1 MHLIPND
8 ANFNF
13 MGFRR
18 YTFVLS
24 AVLLAIAIGS
34 LVTRGLNFG
43 IDFTG
48 GVLIEVTYPHSA
60 DLAQVRSALG
70 GGGFKDAEVQY
81 FGTSQDVM
89 IRLGPRKGKN
99 ASEVSNAVLSTLQAK
114 TPGVK
119 LSQVEFVGPQ
129 VGSALTE
136 KGSLAVL
143 YALIGILIYVAV
155 RFEWRFASG
164 SVIALFHDVIITLG
178 VFSLFQIPFDLTVLA
193 AILAIIGYSINDSI
207 VVGDRIREN
216 FRRMRKGSAL
226 GIMNSSINQTL
237 SRTVITSLTVLLVV
251 VVLYFLGGSSI
262 SGFALCMII
271 GTVFGTYSSI
281 FVASALALEMGL
293 SREKLVAPPKPKEG
307 DDML

>member
-24 AVLLAIAIGS
+24 AVLLLIAVGS
-34 LVTRGLNFG
+34 LVVRGLNFG

-60 DLAQVRSALG
+60 DLGQVRSALSG
-70 GGGFKDAEVQY
+70 GGYNDAQVQY
-81 FGTSQDVM
+81 FGTSQEVM

-99 ASEVSNAVLSTLQAK
+99 ASEVSSAVLSTLQAK
-114 TPGVK
+114 TPGVQ
-119 LSQVEFVGPQ
+119 LTQVEFVGPQ

-178 VFSLFQIPFDLTVLA
+178 IFSLFQIPFDLTVLA
-193 AILAIIGYSINDSI
+193 AVLAIIGYSINDSI

-216 FRRMRKGSAL
+216 FRRMRKGSSM
-226 GIMNSSINQTL
+226 GIVNASINQTL
-237 SRTVITSLTVLLVV
+237 SRTVITSSTVLLVV

-293 SREKLVAPPKPKEG
+293 SRDKLVAPPKPKEG
-307 DDML
+307 DELP

>member
-24 AVLLAIAIGS
+24 AVLLVIAISS
-34 LVTRGLNFG
+34 LAVRGLNFG

-48 GVLIEVTYPHSA
+48 GVLVQVTYPQTA
-60 DLAQVRSALG
+60 NLGRVRSALAA
-70 GGGFKDAEVQY
+70 GGFNDAQVQY

-99 ASEVSNAVLSTLQAK
+99 ASEVSDAVLSTLQAQ

-119 LSQVEFVGPQ
+119 LSQVQFVGPQ
-129 VGSALTE
+129 VGSTLTE

-143 YALIGILIYVAV
+143 YALIGILIYVAF

-178 VFSLFQIPFDLTVLA
+178 IFSIFQIPFDLTVLA

-216 FRRMRKGSAL
+216 FRRMRKGTAT
-226 GIMNSSINQTL
+226 GIMNASINQTL
-237 SRTVITSLTVLLVV
+237 SRTVITSFTVLLVV

-262 SGFALCMII
+262 NGFALCMII

-293 SREKLVAPPKPKEG
+293 TRDKLIAPPKPKEG
-307 DDML
+307 DELP

>member
-24 AVLLAIAIGS
+24 AILLAIAIGS
-34 LVTRGLNFG
+34 LAVRGLNFG

-48 GVLIEVTYPHSA
+48 GVLVEVTYPKTA
-60 DLAQVRSALG
+60 DLGRVRAALAT
-70 GGGFKDAEVQY
+70 GGFNDAQVQY

-99 ASEVSNAVLSTLQAK
+99 ASEVSDAVLSTLQAQ
-114 TPGVK
+114 TPGVQ

-129 VGSALTE
+129 VGNALTE

-143 YALIGILIYVAV
+143 YALIGILIYVAF

-178 VFSLFQIPFDLTVLA
+178 IFSIFQIPFDLTVLA

-216 FRRMRKGSAL
+216 FRRMRKGSAT
-226 GIMNSSINQTL
+226 GIMNASINQTL
-237 SRTVITSLTVLLVV
+237 SRTVITSFTVLLVV

-271 GTVFGTYSSI
+271 GTIFGTYSSI

-293 SREKLVAPPKPKEG
+293 TRDKLIAPPKPKEG
-307 DDML
+307 EEVL